1 MCDVEVMATRQL
13 YHVSLALVM
22 GFIIV
27 TRTVDGSTISRSRYH
42 KSAGNADNDEKKP
55 GSHEILSIK
64 KRSPVLNPLFPVK
77 VPLTYLAS
85 ELYGLAG
92 GKILGL
98 IPGKGL
104 KQELFWAK
112 KVLASLGK

>member
-1 MCDVEVMATRQL
+1 MCDVEVLATRQL
-13 YHVSLALVM
+13 YHVSLVLIM
-22 GFIIV
+22 GFVIV
-27 TRTVDGSTISRSRYH
+27 TRTVEGSAISRSRYPI
-42 KSAGNADNDEKKP
+42 SAWEVDND
-55 GSHEILSIK
+55 EILSIK

-92 GKILGL
+92 GKLLGL

-104 KQELFWAK
+104 LQELFWGK

>member
-1 MCDVEVMATRQL
+1 MCDVDVLATRHMC
-13 YHVSLALVM
+13 HVSLALVI

-27 TRTVDGSTISRSRYH
+27 TRTVEGRYSI
-42 KSAGNADNDEKKP
+42 SAGDAGNEEKKL
-55 GSHEILSIK
+55 GLNAILSIK

>member
-1 MCDVEVMATRQL
+1 MCDVEVLATRQL
-13 YHVSLALVM
+13 YHVSLALFM

-27 TRTVDGSTISRSRYH
+27 TRTVDAGVTNRSRHH
-42 KSAGNADNDEKKP
+42 KSEGLEGNDEKIP
-55 GSHEILSIK
+55 GSREILSIK

-92 GKILGL
+92 GKLLGL

>member
-1 MCDVEVMATRQL
+1 MCDVEVLATRQL
-13 YHVSLALVM
+13 YHVSLALVV

-27 TRTVDGSTISRSRYH
+27 IRTVEGSDISRSRFPI
-42 KSAGNADNDEKKP
+42 SAGDAGKN
-55 GSHEILSIK
+55 EILSIK

>member
-1 MCDVEVMATRQL
+1 M
-13 YHVSLALVM
+13 YHISLALVM

-27 TRTVDGSTISRSRYH
+27 TRTVEGSDISRSRYAI
-42 KSAGNADNDEKKP
+42 SAGDADNEEMKL
-55 GSHEILSIK
+55 GSHEILSIE

-92 GKILGL
+92 GKLLGL

>member
-1 MCDVEVMATRQL
+1 MCDAEVLAIRQIC
-13 YHVSLALVM
+13 HVSLPKALALLI
-22 GFIIV
+22 GFMIV
-27 TRTVDGSTISRSRYH
+27 TRTVGAGAISRSRYQI
-42 KSAGNADNDEKKP
+42 SNNEKKL
-55 GSHEILSIK
+55 GTLDIQSIK

-77 VPLTYLAS
+77 VPLTFLAS

-112 KVLASLGK
+112 KVLASLG